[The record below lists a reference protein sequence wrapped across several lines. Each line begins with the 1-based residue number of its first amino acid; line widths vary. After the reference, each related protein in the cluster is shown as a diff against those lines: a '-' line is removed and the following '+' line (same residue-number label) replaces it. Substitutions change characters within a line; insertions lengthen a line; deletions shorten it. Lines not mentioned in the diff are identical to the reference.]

1 MSFQQAKFIKMKKD
15 YFSNTYINT
24 FINKINLPSDKRID
38 LINELEA
45 ALYSEEGQG
54 YFYHLLFK
62 SGSGHYVSVAFY
74 LKNQDDVVDFVWSMM
89 NSYFT
94 LAPTMIIRR
103 IKKTS
108 LFRDSTWDEISYVP
122 SNITKE
128 EIENF
133 FALQCTIL
141 SNRCIS

>member
-1 MSFQQAKFIKMKKD
+1 MSFQSAKFIKMNKD

-24 FINKINLPSDKRID
+24 FINKVNLPGEKRND
-38 LINELEA
+38 FINEIQA

-62 SGSGHYVSVAFY
+62 SGSGQYVSVAFY

-89 NSYFT
+89 NSRFT
-94 LAPTMIIRR
+94 LAPTLIIRK
-103 IKKTS
+103 IKKSS
-108 LFRDSTWDEISYVP
+108 LFRDSEWDEISYAP

-141 SNRCIS
+141 SNKCLS